1 MQKSAKLLENSSQN
15 NFSHILAYRRS
26 RPLSPHFQ
34 MENAAVSGRIQKDI
48 TVNFLNEFLT
58 STDRVKSGV
67 YANDVEELQKL
78 VRNLETDSVSE
89 VLEKSSF
96 PWHGR

>member
-1 MQKSAKLLENSSQN
+1 MQRSAKRLENSSQN

-48 TVNFLNEFLT
+48 TVNFLNEFLA

-67 YANDVEELQKL
+67 YANVLK
-78 VRNLETDSVSE
+78 NCKSWLEI
-89 VLEKSSF
+89 L
-96 PWHGR
+96 RQIQ